1 MSINV
6 FMNYSVSEKVFISGF
21 NSNYIIYSLVET
33 NWSRIH
39 IFCTNLR
46 LSPFKTI
53 ALCSLISW
61 VNVCHVN
68 LLVSLHTVLSPLSGI
83 LLLNR
88 INTSFWMLFSSKQ
101 WWFFLFFGCLLQTK
115 GRDRYINNIFY
126 SAHTIKILNRY
137 WNWPLITICTQC
149 FAKIQLAFFYEVIK
163 NWCIKTIF

>member
-6 FMNYSVSEKVFISGF
+6 FMNHSVSEKVFISGF
-21 NSNYIIYSLVET
+21 NPNYIIYSLVET

-53 ALCSLISW
+53 IAPCSLISW

-101 WWFFLFFGCLLQTK
+101 WWFFFVFWMFTSNKGSWQIHKQYFLF
-115 GRDRYINNIFY
+115 
-126 SAHTIKILNRY
+126 SAHD
-137 WNWPLITICTQC
+137 
-149 FAKIQLAFFYEVIK
+149 
-163 NWCIKTIF
+163 

>member
-6 FMNYSVSEKVFISGF
+6 FMNHSVSEKVFISGF
-21 NSNYIIYSLVET
+21 NPNYIIYSLVET

-53 ALCSLISW
+53 APCSLIISW
-61 VNVCHVN
+61 VNVYTVCHVN

-101 WWFFLFFGCLLQTK
+101 WWFFFFWCLLQTK

-126 SAHTIKILNRY
+126 SAHTIKILNIY

-149 FAKIQLAFFYEVIK
+149 FAKIQLAFFMKWSKIDA
-163 NWCIKTIF
+163 

>member
-33 NWSRIH
+33 NWSHRH

-101 WWFFLFFGCLLQTK
+101 WWVFFFFWMFTSNKGSWQIHKQYFLF
-115 GRDRYINNIFY
+115 
-126 SAHTIKILNRY
+126 SAHD
-137 WNWPLITICTQC
+137 
-149 FAKIQLAFFYEVIK
+149 
-163 NWCIKTIF
+163 

>member
-6 FMNYSVSEKVFISGF
+6 FMNHSVSEKVFISGF
-21 NSNYIIYSLVET
+21 NPNYIIYSLVET

-53 ALCSLISW
+53 APCSLIISW
-61 VNVCHVN
+61 VNVYTVCHVN

-101 WWFFLFFGCLLQTK
+101 WWGFFWMFTSNKGSWQIHKQYFLF
-115 GRDRYINNIFY
+115 
-126 SAHTIKILNRY
+126 SAHD
-137 WNWPLITICTQC
+137 
-149 FAKIQLAFFYEVIK
+149 
-163 NWCIKTIF
+163 